1 MEMDTKMV
9 TFGGRVLP
17 PEKVTVGGTE
27 YCSQDANWNHREFE
41 ALLRDLKT
49 LNTTESFQDIFF
61 CYISGTGAMSMA

>member
-49 LNTTESFQDIFF
+49 
-61 CYISGTGAMSMA
+61 

>member
-41 ALLRDLKT
+41 ALLRNLKT
-49 LNTTESFQDIFF
+49 
-61 CYISGTGAMSMA
+61 